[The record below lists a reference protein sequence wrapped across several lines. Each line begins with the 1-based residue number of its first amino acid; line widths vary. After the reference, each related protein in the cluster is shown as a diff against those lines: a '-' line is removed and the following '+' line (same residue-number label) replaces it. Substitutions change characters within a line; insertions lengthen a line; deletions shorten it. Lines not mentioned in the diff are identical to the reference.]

1 MDLVEDGTLVVVKR
15 AVDYVERR
23 SDGYV
28 EPEVVFVVG
37 TAHMSRVSALQVTR
51 VVNAVQPENV
61 VVELCRSRAGIMY
74 DVVVPAAAPITE
86 SNVANLMQGQQQQQQ
101 NPNLMSM
108 SGDNFGSA
116 VSRSLE
122 LGGRSALALRLLLGA
137 MSKRISSS
145 AGVATGEEFR
155 AARKAAEEI
164 GAQIVLGDR
173 PIEITLQRAW
183 DALRWDES
191 LRLAMT
197 FIQAMTTSNLDAS
210 EETLEA
216 LRTDDALSAMFKEM
230 GHRFPSLLQPLI
242 HERDMYLAWSLK
254 RSKAVNGSRSVVGVV
269 GKGHL
274 RGIVHA
280 LMHNQEQL
288 RFKDL
293 VGARGS
299 QNGGAPRRGQQINQI
314 LQNLAIET
322 TIGGLI
328 WWAWDSLHH

>member
-1 MDLVEDGTLVVVKR
+1 MARSCCCSHTQFSVSSSRLFLLSFTASAPFPPAHAHLRYRKSQLVCSSSATPSAAAAKSRVVVDPPPEDYDFRAETRLQTVETVRTHFPQLMDLVEDGTLVVVKR

-197 FIQAMTTSNLDAS
+197 FIQAMTASNLDAS
-210 EETLEA
+210 EETLEI
-216 LRTDDALSAMFKEM
+216 LF
-230 GHRFPSLLQPLI
+230 
-242 HERDMYLAWSLK
+242 WSRL
-254 RSKAVNGSRSVVGVV
+254 
-269 GKGHL
+269 
-274 RGIVHA
+274 
-280 LMHNQEQL
+280 
-288 RFKDL
+288 
-293 VGARGS
+293 
-299 QNGGAPRRGQQINQI
+299 
-314 LQNLAIET
+314 
-322 TIGGLI
+322 
-328 WWAWDSLHH
+328 

>member
-1 MDLVEDGTLVVVKR
+1 VETVRTHFPQLMDLVEDGTLVVVKR

-101 NPNLMSM
+101 QQQNPNLMSM

-122 LGGRSALALRLLLGA
+122 LGGRSALVLRLLLGA

-155 AARKAAEEI
+155 AACKAAEEI

-173 PIEITLQRAW
+173 PIEITVSSQTW
-183 DALRWDES
+183 
-191 LRLAMT
+191 
-197 FIQAMTTSNLDAS
+197 NL
-210 EETLEA
+210 ETL
-216 LRTDDALSAMFKEM
+216 
-230 GHRFPSLLQPLI
+230 
-242 HERDMYLAWSLK
+242 
-254 RSKAVNGSRSVVGVV
+254 
-269 GKGHL
+269 
-274 RGIVHA
+274 
-280 LMHNQEQL
+280 
-288 RFKDL
+288 
-293 VGARGS
+293 
-299 QNGGAPRRGQQINQI
+299 
-314 LQNLAIET
+314 
-322 TIGGLI
+322 
-328 WWAWDSLHH
+328 